1 LRFIFIRG
9 AENIVSDADSPFELI
24 IYRSLE
30 FVRYSSGKFSCVRY
44 LENFARFGFRPKMS
58 CLRESEKIWK

>member
-30 FVRYSSGKFSCVRY
+30 FVRYSSGEIQLCALLGKFCQ
-44 LENFARFGFRPKMS
+44 
-58 CLRESEKIWK
+58 IWL